1 MDSLVRRAA
10 HPLTPPVQR
19 ALAPLGWLAR
29 RAVLARLAAGATDR
43 RVELVLPDGR
53 RLTLGQGA
61 RGRTLRDLLGERRG
75 GDVADGASAGPKP
88 EAAHAHRVD
97 GEDIQREGEARPVVH
112 QASVSRTARATR
124 SEAMIRC
131 GSRA

>member
-10 HPLTPPVQR
+10 HPLTPPVPR

-43 RVELVLPDGR
+43 QVELVLPDGR

-61 RGRTLRDLLGERRG
+61 RAAVVRVHDERAFARMLWRGELGAGEGYTAGDWDADDL
-75 GDVADGASAGPKP
+75 P
-88 EAAHAHRVD
+88 AAL
-97 GEDIQREGEARPVVH
+97 
-112 QASVSRTARATR
+112 
-124 SEAMIRC
+124 
-131 GSRA
+131 